1 MRPESIANVAIS
13 DIDWAD
19 ETFSVN
25 FMPDLSRLRSSIEAV
40 GLLQPVVLR
49 RKGNA
54 YQTVRGF
61 RRLAALRALER
72 TDVPATICHE
82 DADER
87 VLFLEALHENLLTR
101 DLNAVEKALA
111 LDHLVNRFGM
121 EPQRV
126 VREILPLFD
135 LETNGK
141 ILSTFLALA
150 RMENEVREFVVREK
164 VSRNNIRKLAAL
176 SAEERLDLVAFI
188 SPLKLGE
195 NTMRELL
202 TLFEEI
208 GRRERSPI
216 REIAERPEV
225 REILLHPELTPSQK
239 TEKLKKALTALRYPG
254 LQRQEA
260 EFESS
265 RRELELP
272 TGISVRPS
280 PFFEGKELRIDF
292 QFSSEEDYRK
302 ALSTLSALPG
312 KPAFRA
318 LLEEKKKVTEE

>member
-1 MRPESIANVAIS
+1 MGQESIATVAIG
-13 DIDWAD
+13 DLDLAD
-19 ETFSVN
+19 ETFSMN
-25 FMPDLSRLRSSIEAV
+25 FMPDLSRLRASIEAA

-49 RKGNA
+49 RKGSV

-61 RRLAALRALER
+61 RRLAVLKGLGR
-72 TDVPATICHE
+72 TDVPATLCPE
-82 DADER
+82 GRGEQT
-87 VLFLEALHENLLTR
+87 LFLEALHENLLTR
-101 DLNAVEKALA
+101 EFNAVEMATI
-111 LDHLVNRFGM
+111 LDRLVNRFGM

-126 VREILPLFD
+126 VREFLPLLD
-135 LETNGK
+135 LETSGK
-141 ILSTFLALA
+141 ILNTFLALA
-150 RMENEVREFVVREK
+150 RMEKETREFVVREK

-176 SAEERLDLVAFI
+176 SAEERLDLVAFF

-202 TLFEEI
+202 TLLEEI

-216 REIAERPEV
+216 RGIAERPEV

-254 LQRQEA
+254 LQRQEE
-260 EFESS
+260 EFDSK
-265 RRELELP
+265 RRELDLP
-272 TGISVRPS
+272 AGISIRPS
-280 PFFEGKELRIDF
+280 SFFEGKELRIDF

-302 ALSTLSALPG
+302 ALTTLSALPG

-318 LLEEKKKVTEE
+318 LLEGKKKETKE